1 MRDMTE
7 EWIRTGMGRTKA
19 HMIKGLVESGSG
31 DSKAMEESEGKA
43 ILAAESLAKDLRR
56 PRKRRPLPQNTMA
69 KKQFPHWNW
78 LPSSTSSAV
87 SSYKPAQG

>member
-7 EWIRTGMGRTKA
+7 ELIRTGMGRTKA

-43 ILAAESLAKDLRR
+43 IVAAESLAKDLRR
-56 PRKRRPLPQNTMA
+56 KLRPLPQNTMA

-87 SSYKPAQG
+87 SSYKPPQA

>member
-1 MRDMTE
+1 SSQTRKITMRDMTE

-56 PRKRRPLPQNTMA
+56 PRKRRPLPQNTMGT
-69 KKQFPHWNW
+69 H
-78 LPSSTSSAV
+78 LPILAS
-87 SSYKPAQG
+87 